1 MLKKIVSNALL
12 SMVMDKKA
20 RDKLGAIRDAKK
32 HRNQQGG
39 SAEKRAETAPE
50 TDRPATQENEL
61 AREFARTPPPRPR
74 APDGPDVVDDPA
86 ELIRQSLDAAEKEL
100 LDRQARMGRMT
111 KGRRALIA
119 EAMAIHRSKSHI
131 IDDLDPEQR
140 EKLKV
145 LAMHA
150 LDPEGK
156 KGGR

>member
-32 HRNQQGG
+32 QRGQGAG
-39 SAEKRAETAPE
+39 TDGRQAETTPE
-50 TDRPATQENEL
+50 VGKPTSPENEL
-61 AREFARTPPPRPR
+61 ASEFARTPPPRPR

-131 IDDLDPEQR
+131 IDELDPEQR

-150 LDPEGK
+150 LDPDGT

>member
-1 MLKKIVSNALL
+1 
-12 SMVMDKKA
+12 MVMDKKA

-32 HRNQQGG
+32 QRGNQAAN
-39 SAEKRAETAPE
+39 AERRSETAP
-50 TDRPATQENEL
+50 DIDKPAVPEDEL
-61 AREFARTPPPRPR
+61 AQEFARTPPPRPR
-74 APDGPDVVDDPA
+74 APDGPDIVDDPA

-131 IDDLDPEQR
+131 IDELDPEQR

-150 LDPEGK
+150 LDPDGK

>member
-20 RDKLGAIRDAKK
+20 RDKLGALRDAKK
-32 HRNQQGG
+32 QRKQHSGDVG
-39 SAEKRAETAPE
+39 KPTETAPE
-50 TDRPATQENEL
+50 IDKPVDRENEL
-61 AREFARTPPPRPR
+61 AQEFARTPPPRPR

-131 IDDLDPEQR
+131 IDELDPEQR

-150 LDPEGK
+150 LDPDGT
-156 KGGR
+156 KGGQ